1 VIGYYMP
8 FKYIS
13 ANEALTVFQT
23 HILPRAYTSFVPIN
37 SAQALLITES
47 TTVIRQLVAL
57 QELIDLP
64 PARTVSEFV
73 PLVRADAERVT
84 DTINKLMEYQRKER
98 PGGDQ
103 APGVPGQPVPAQQTY
118 TGAASGADRG
128 LLSSQAQ
135 LVPDTRTN
143 RILVVTRPQTL
154 PYFRTLIQQFDAAV
168 GAVEP
173 LEYHLRYV
181 SAGEVL
187 PVL

>member
-1 VIGYYMP
+1 
-8 FKYIS
+8 
-13 ANEALTVFQT
+13 
-23 HILPRAYTSFVPIN
+23 
-37 SAQALLITES
+37 
-47 TTVIRQLVAL
+47 
-57 QELIDLP
+57 
-64 PARTVSEFV
+64 
-73 PLVRADAERVT
+73 VRADAERVAE
-84 DTINKLMEYQRKER
+84 TINKLMEYQRKER
-98 PGGDQ
+98 PGGEQ
-103 APGVPGQPVPAQQTY
+103 APGVPGQPVPGQQTS
-118 TGAASGADRG
+118 TGAEGGADAG

-187 PVL
+187 PVLQDVLAEDQTQAGQGPSASGQQYQQGQQQNRVNLGSMRGTSSSRRLRPSSRRR